1 MVLKKVFYIL
11 FLFDLFFFYGQKKI
25 IPAPYYNFDIYTIRD
40 GLSNNRVN
48 RILQDKQ
55 GYLWIA
61 TENGL
66 NKFDGYKFI
75 KFFHDNTDSLSL
87 AGNTVYDLALNN
99 TGNICVASDGGLDI
113 YNPVTNGFDHVFPL
127 QSDNKLSYK
136 KKTVM
141 AVYPEND
148 SIIWFDTADGLL
160 HKYNTNTKKHKTFQ
174 HEKPVQV
181 RTYFYHQI
189 FDDGEGNLWIGGR
202 SIYPVKFV
210 KKDEKFIS
218 YKAGKKY
225 DDVTRYYIDKEGT
238 FWIAATEGLYRF
250 DRKTGTFSMVMRNST
265 YDMIDFNDNE
275 FWFANARGFKI
286 LNRTTGNV
294 YAVYH
299 SEGND
304 QSLPS
309 EYVFNFFKDRS
320 GNMWI
325 GTLEGLCKY
334 SPYKNKFGHIIHIP
348 DDNLTLSAK
357 YVTTI
362 IQSHDEKIWVGTNSH
377 GIDIMNENFIRIV
390 HYGRTN
396 KSKYP
401 LASNH
406 VSKLYQDS
414 KDNVYIGLWAGI
426 GFDFIEHKTDKF
438 YHFRLDPKSLKYDWY
453 NDFIEYKNGNVLLG
467 TWGSYSVGLFDPEKK
482 TFVNFPDHPGPFI
495 KKLGTHFVSCLNQ
508 DETGN
513 IYIGTTNKGLSI
525 YNMETEA
532 LKRFPGSSHDS
543 IALWGQDISCIFI
556 DSKKQI
562 WIGAKGLNKYDPN
575 TDTFEHYTRE
585 NGLCDDGVQAILED
599 DDGFLWIATLNGLSK
614 FDVKTGTFQ
623 NFFEKDGLSSDE
635 FTKGACKLDDGRL
648 LFATKNGLTV
658 FDKNK
663 FVIDR
668 YKPRVFVTDFTIF
681 TEPQSLDLLKT
692 GIIDLKYNRNY
703 LNFRFGAD
711 DYSSVKDN
719 RFAYQLENFDEE
731 WHELDKGQKEA
742 TYTYLEPGEYTLK
755 VKAGNMDGVWGDTI
769 KKIHIIINPPWWK
782 TKWFMGLEILF
793 LVALV
798 FFIIKFR
805 ENKLKEQY
813 FVELLEQRL
822 LRSQMNPHFIFNA
835 LGAIQS
841 YLFTHSP
848 LEAGSYLSR
857 FADLMRS
864 ILYSSREEFISLEK
878 EIEAIENYLA
888 IQQIRFENKF
898 DFNIEVDPDIN
909 TSFTAIPPLLI
920 QPVLENSIEHGFK
933 NLNRKGMIRIV
944 IKKRGDKLKIIVE
957 DNGTGIIESKMK
969 YLGKTA
975 EKNIKHKSVAIQ
987 IIKKRLQIL
996 NKDKKG
1002 KFDLKIENIV
1012 ENGHTAGVTVT
1023 FYIPVIHLSR

>member
-1 MVLKKVFYIL
+1 MKKVFSIL
-11 FLFDLFFFYGQKKI
+11 FLFNLFFFYGQKKI
-25 IPAPYYNFDIYTIRD
+25 IPAPYYSFDIYTIRN

-55 GYLWIA
+55 GFLWIA

-66 NKFDGYKFI
+66 NQFDGYHFTN
-75 KFFHDNTDSLSL
+75 FFHDDTDSLSL
-87 AGNTVYDLALNN
+87 AGNIIYDLALDN
-99 TGNICVASDGGLDI
+99 TGKIWIGSNGGLDI
-113 YNPVTNGFDHVFPL
+113 YMTTNKGFSHVFPL
-127 QSDNKLSYK
+127 QSDNKLSYQ

-148 SIIWFDTADGLL
+148 SIVWFDTADGLL
-160 HKYNTNTKKHKTFQ
+160 HKYNILTKIHKTFQ

-189 FDDGEGNLWIGGR
+189 FDDGVGNLWIGGR

-286 LNRTTGNV
+286 LDRTTGNV

-309 EYVFNFFKDRS
+309 ENVFDFFKDS
-320 GNMWI
+320 AGNMWL

-334 SPYKNKFGHIIHIP
+334 SPYKNKFGKVLHIP
-348 DDNLTLSAK
+348 DDNRTLSAK
-357 YVTTI
+357 HITTLM
-362 IQSHDEKIWVGTNSH
+362 QTGDEKIWVETHSH
-377 GIDIMNENFIRIV
+377 GIDVLDENFLKLNHFSRSD
-390 HYGRTN
+390 

-414 KDNVYIGLWAGI
+414 KGNIYIGLWAGV
-426 GFDFIEHKTDKF
+426 GFDFIEAKTDKL
-438 YHFRLDPKSLKYDWY
+438 YHFSLVPNSLTYDWY
-453 NDFIEYKNGNVLLG
+453 NDFIEDKNGNVLVG
-467 TWGSYSVGLFDPEKK
+467 IWGAHAVEKFDPVKK
-482 TFVNFPDHPGPFI
+482 TFVNLPALPGSFI
-495 KKLGTHFVSCLNQ
+495 KKLKSHFVSCLNL
-508 DETGN
+508 DN
-513 IYIGTTNKGLSI
+513 KNNLYIGTTNTGLSI
-525 YNMETEA
+525 YNMETET
-532 LKRFPGSSHDS
+532 LKRFSGSGQDS
-543 IALWGQDISCIFI
+543 TGLWGHDIRFVFI
-556 DSKKQI
+556 DSRHNI
-562 WIGAKGLNKYDPN
+562 WVGAKGLNKYNPD
-575 TDTFEHYTRE
+575 TDTFEHFTE
-585 NGLCDDGVQAILED
+585 NNGLCNNNVMSMSED
-599 DDGFLWIATLNGLSK
+599 DEGFLWIGTQNGLSK
-614 FDVKTGTFQ
+614 FDQKTGLFQ
-623 NFFEKDGLSSDE
+623 NYYEKDGLSSNE
-635 FTKGACKLDDGRL
+635 FTKGTCKLKDGRF
-648 LFATKNGLTV
+648 LFATKDGISVYDT
-658 FDKNK
+658 NK
-663 FVIDR
+663 FVTDN
-668 YKPRVFVTDFTIF
+668 YKPRVFFTNFKIF
-681 TEPQSLDLLKT
+681 AERQSLDLLKN
-692 GIIDLKYNRNY
+692 DMLNLKYNRNY
-703 LNFRFGAD
+703 LTFYFGAD
-711 DYSSVKDN
+711 DYSSVENN
-719 RFAYQLENFDEE
+719 RFAYKLENFDEE
-731 WHELDKGQKEA
+731 WHYLDEGQREA

-755 VKAGNMDGVWGDTI
+755 VKSSNMDGVWGDTI
-769 KKIHIIINPPWWK
+769 KKLHIIINPPWWK

-793 LVALV
+793 LSGLL
-798 FFIIKFR
+798 FFLIKFR
-805 ENKLKEQY
+805 ENKLKEQH

-848 LEAGSYLSR
+848 MEAGSYLSR

-878 EIEAIENYLA
+878 EIEALKNYLI

-898 DFNIEVDPDIN
+898 DFKIEVNSEIN
-909 TSFTAIPPLLI
+909 TSFIGIPPLLI

-933 NLNRKGMIRIV
+933 DLKKKGLIT
-944 IKKRGDKLKIIVE
+944 IKITQQGNKLKIVVE
-957 DNGTGIIESKMK
+957 DNGIGIEENKITN
-969 YLGKTA
+969 LGKMSD
-975 EKNIKHKSVAIQ
+975 KNTKHKSVALQ
-987 IIKKRLQIL
+987 IIKKRLKIL
-996 NKDKKG
+996 NKGKKG
-1002 KFDLKIENIV
+1002 KFDLKIENIIK
-1012 ENGHTAGVTVT
+1012 NNIITGVRVT
-1023 FYIPVIHLSR
+1023 FFIPVIHLKN